1 MSEKALP
8 LFTRAS
14 AAAGQSRTQNII
26 QGEQAVSDDPNT
38 VLTTLLGSCVA
49 ACIRDPI
56 AGIGGMNHFLL
67 PGDPDS
73 VGAGASDRFGVHA
86 MELLVNA
93 VLARGASR
101 RRLEAK
107 VFGGA
112 ATMQGLTDIG
122 MLNARFAVSF
132 LEREGIPIVGE
143 CLRGKLGRRIQYWP
157 VSGRA
162 RRNFMS
168 PAEIPTVQLRPAPPR
183 EVADAGCLELF

>member
-1 MSEKALP
+1 MSPVASGTVSKVSG
-8 LFTRAS
+8 TRDD
-14 AAAGQSRTQNII
+14 GTRTIHII
-26 QGEQAVSDDPNT
+26 QGEQAVTDDPN
-38 VLTTLLGSCVA
+38 VVMSTLLGSCVA

-67 PGDPDS
+67 PGEREPRGQS
-73 VGAGASDRFGVHA
+73 ASERQAVHL

-93 VLARGASR
+93 LLARGASR

-122 MLNARFAVSF
+122 SLNADFALSF
-132 LEREGIPIVGE
+132 LRNEGIPIVGE
-143 CLRGKLGRRIQYWP
+143 CLRGTQGRRIQYWP

-162 RRNFMS
+162 RRQFISSSEVPMPS
-168 PAEIPTVQLRPAPPR
+168 FTPVPAAAPN
-183 EVADAGCLELF
+183 AGSLELF